1 MVALFV
7 FFGFFA
13 MQLHLEE
20 DINKLMPSSRN
31 EDGTTK
37 LAFADLRIKDKTFLL
52 FERKTPTVTT
62 DQMAETCDA
71 FVEVLGS
78 PTPDPSLGG
87 EGSIYSQ
94 VEIEGKSVTTP
105 LPPEG
110 GAGGGASVF
119 YCLPDDLLPDAIAY
133 LQEHL
138 PAYIDTSAYTAFDT
152 LLTREHMLR
161 QMRQNREDLEGE
173 FGSMFPELI
182 QSDPLGLRNVLA
194 EQMAPL
200 LNAGGGSYITID
212 NHFFV
217 RDSSVCVA
225 FITPQ
230 YSATNTGE
238 GSALFAR
245 MNELIDSF
253 ATVAPDINI
262 CYHGTPASGY
272 YNSTVI
278 KHDLTTTIA
287 GSMVLVLLFIM
298 VCFRRW
304 DTLPLLLL
312 PVAFGT
318 LFAMAVM
325 YFLRGQFSLLALGIG
340 GVVLGVALSY
350 VLHVLTH
357 RRYVKDGEQLL
368 REQTKPLLLGCIT
381 TIGSFGGL
389 FFTNT
394 ELLQDFGLFA
404 ALAIAATTLFSLI
417 YLPQLLSLP
426 PGPRRPSSQPLPVGS
441 GVYTSS
447 VENTEGNGNYS
458 PPSQGGARGGSFWA
472 LDRKPWL
479 IAAVVAVV
487 VVCVSAWLWKGTLFD
502 ADMHNLGYDDPR
514 VEHSEQLLRSKTFT
528 GDKEKYF
535 ASSGKTMEEALH
547 NFALL
552 RHKLDSLQSLGLV
565 KDYTPTDRIFIPLDV
580 QQRNID
586 AWYAYW
592 NTPSVALSP
601 SPTPSSSPSSS
612 VALGGSPAETRLSR
626 ARRLISET
634 APQAG
639 LIPEAFEPF
648 FNLATVSEASASGPD
663 ALYAAAI
670 IPEGYQSTLMEQ
682 TYGGDYLCFT
692 SVRCANDSVRSNDS
706 DYMRICDAICKEPNL
721 MVLDTYYYTTDTL
734 LKLNTDFNILQWLSM
749 AFVFLVL
756 LVSFRFNLKNT
767 LIGFAPILISWLM
780 VLGMM
785 AIFGIRFNLINIII
799 STFIFGIG
807 VDYSIFVMH
816 GLVGNVASAVPPHVG
831 TRRVAS
837 APMPARNEQP
847 RLLMAHKTAIFFSV
861 VVLVVTVGS
870 MLFAVHPAIRSV
882 GFATI
887 VGLLSAVIL
896 CYVLQPAAYRTFVLG
911 KQGKT

>member
-1 MVALFV
+1 MVALFL
-7 FFGFFA
+7 FFGYFA
-13 MQLHLEE
+13 AQLHLEE
-20 DINKLMPSSRN
+20 DINKLMPSSKN

-52 FERKTPTVTT
+52 FERRNPTVTPE
-62 DQMAETCDA
+62 QLAETCDA
-71 FVEVLGS
+71 FVDALKTHPQPLPAGRGVDTSFAEDAGEQSNYFPPLA
-78 PTPDPSLGG
+78 G
-87 EGSIYSQ
+87 EGQ
-94 VEIEGKSVTTP
+94 GVGSVP
-105 LPPEG
+105 DI
-110 GAGGGASVF
+110 F
-119 YCLPDDLLPDAIAY
+119 YRLPDDLLPDAIAY

-138 PAYIDTSAYTAFDT
+138 PAYIDTSAYAAFDT

-161 QMRQNREDLEGE
+161 QMEQNREDLEGE
-173 FGSMFPELI
+173 FGEMFPELI

-212 NHFFV
+212 GHFFTK
-217 RDSSVCVA
+217 DSSVCVA

-230 YSATNTGE
+230 FSATNTGE

-253 ATVAPDINI
+253 ATVVPATVSDASPSGPAINI

-287 GSMVLVLLFIM
+287 GSMVLVLIFIM

-357 RRYVKDGEQLL
+357 RRYVNDGEQLL
-368 REQTKPLLLGCIT
+368 REQTKPLLLGCVT

-394 ELLQDFGLFA
+394 DLLQDFGLFA
-404 ALAIAATTLFSLI
+404 SLAIAATTLFSLV
-417 YLPQLLSLP
+417 YLPQLLTF
-426 PGPRRPSSQPLPVGS
+426 VCCD
-441 GVYTSS
+441 S
-447 VENTEGNGNYS
+447 VATNKGTK
-458 PPSQGGARGGSFWA
+458 A

-479 IAAVVAVV
+479 IAAVVAAI
-487 VVCVSAWLWKGTLFD
+487 VVCVGAWLWKGTLFD

-514 VEHSEQLLRSKTFT
+514 VEYSEQLLRSKTFT

-535 ASSGKTMEEALH
+535 AAQGKTMEEAIH
-547 NFALL
+547 NFGRL
-552 RHKLDSLQSLGLV
+552 RQKLDSLSELGLV

-586 AWYAYW
+586 AWRAYW
-592 NTPSVALSP
+592 TGSVSD
-601 SPTPSSSPSSS
+601 
-612 VALGGSPAETRLSR
+612 GFPAEKGNRLAT
-626 ARRLISET
+626 ARRLIAET

-639 LIPEAFEPF
+639 LLPDAFEPF
-648 FNLATVSEASASGPD
+648 FEQTDGDATLGSVAHYDDDATLGSVAHYEPD
-663 ALYAAAI
+663 ALYEAGI
-670 IPEGYQSTLMEQ
+670 IPEGYQTTLMEQ

-692 SVRCANDSVRSNDS
+692 SVRCENDSVRSSDS

-734 LKLNTDFNILQWLSM
+734 LRLNSDFNILQWLSM

-756 LVSFRFNLKNT
+756 FVSFRFNLQHT
-767 LIGFAPILISWLM
+767 LLGFAPILISWLM

-785 AIFGIRFNLINIII
+785 ALFGMRFNLINIII

-807 VDYSIFVMH
+807 VDYSIFMMH
-816 GLVGNVASAVPPHVG
+816 GLIGEGGKDVEEVKERS
-831 TRRVAS
+831 
-837 APMPARNEQP
+837 
-847 RLLMAHKTAIFFSV
+847 RLLTAHKSAIFFSV

-870 MLFAVHPAIRSV
+870 MLLAVHPAIRSV

-887 VGLLSAVIL
+887 VGLLSAVTL
-896 CYVLQPAAYRTFVLG
+896 CCVLQPAAYRWLNH
-911 KQGKT
+911 KK